1 MCTSKVVAEDICI
14 HARMLNGKRPPR
26 AGDRIEVELPFNVG
40 ARQITF
46 GFLQAA
52 IVGVTALVHP
62 KLAVEEAVGGT
73 VVHAQVASARSAA
86 AGPSASAPLFVKTAS
101 A

>member
-1 MCTSKVVAEDICI
+1 
-14 HARMLNGKRPPR
+14 MLNGKRPPR
-26 AGDRIEVELPFNVG
+26 AGDSFEIELPFNVG

-52 IVGVTALVHP
+52 VVGVTALGHP
-62 KLAVEEAVGGT
+62 KLAIEEAVGGT

-86 AGPSASAPLFVKTAS
+86 AGPSASVPLFVKTAS

>member
-1 MCTSKVVAEDICI
+1 
-14 HARMLNGKRPPR
+14 MLNGKRPPR
-26 AGDRIEVELPFNVG
+26 AGDRIEIELPFNVG
-40 ARQITF
+40 ARQT
-46 GFLQAA
+46 A

-73 VVHAQVASARSAA
+73 VVHVQVASARSAT
-86 AGPSASAPLFVKTAS
+86 AGPPASEPLFVKTAS

>member
-1 MCTSKVVAEDICI
+1 
-14 HARMLNGKRPPR
+14 MLNGKRPPR
-26 AGDRIEVELPFNVG
+26 AGDSFEIELPFNVC
-40 ARQITF
+40 AQQITF

-52 IVGVTALVHP
+52 IVGVTPLVHP
-62 KLAVEEAVGGT
+62 KLSVEEAVGGT

-86 AGPSASAPLFVKTAS
+86 AGPSASAPLFVKIAS